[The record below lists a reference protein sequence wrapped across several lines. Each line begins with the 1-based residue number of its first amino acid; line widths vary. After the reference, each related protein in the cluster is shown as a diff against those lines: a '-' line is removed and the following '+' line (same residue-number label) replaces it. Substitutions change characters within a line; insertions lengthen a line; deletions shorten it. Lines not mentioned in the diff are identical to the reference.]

1 MEFCAVGLLC
11 ALYLVLLIPFQSQ
24 YNINMSTVIL
34 GGGIIGCSIAYYLT
48 SNSSPHKTEEVHIVE
63 SSSQLF
69 SAASGYAAGFL
80 AKDWFAS
87 SVAPLGAL
95 SFNLHRELAAEHGGA
110 EKWGYMKST
119 ALGLDVGHEHLGA
132 RKGAR
137 GDDWLRQG
145 TSRREAAARLQD
157 PSMTVKHDESPAWLT
172 RQEGGRVENISHGE
186 TAAQVLVQPVPT
198 FLCLGY
204 IFL

>member
-1 MEFCAVGLLC
+1 
-11 ALYLVLLIPFQSQ
+11 
-24 YNINMSTVIL
+24 MSTVIL
-34 GGGIIGCSIAYYLT
+34 GGGIIGSSIAYYLT
-48 SNSSPHKTEEVHIVE
+48 SDSSPHKNEEVHIVE

-95 SFNLHRELAAEHGGA
+95 SFNLHHELAAENGGA

-119 ALGLDVGHEHLGA
+119 ALSLDVSDAPGRTGL
-132 RKGAR
+132 RGAR

-145 TSRREAAARLQD
+145 TSRAEAAAKIENPSLTLLQN
-157 PSMTVKHDESPAWLT
+157 EAPAWLT
-172 RQEGGRVENISHGE
+172 KQRGGRVENISHGE
-186 TAAQVLVQPVPT
+186 TAAQVLVPSVPDISLFSINHT
-198 FLCLGY
+198 
-204 IFL
+204 I